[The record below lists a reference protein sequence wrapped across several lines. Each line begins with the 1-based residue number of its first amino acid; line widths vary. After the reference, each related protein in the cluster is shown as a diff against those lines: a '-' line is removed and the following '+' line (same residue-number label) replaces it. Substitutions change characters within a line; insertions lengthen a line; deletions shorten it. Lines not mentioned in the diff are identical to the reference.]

1 MIDPKYLDMLKKSPS
16 VSERLD
22 AFLTET
28 IDNVVTCAICDTAEQ
43 PLPPELGYS
52 KVHIGYNRLSKR
64 KLIVADTSEGH
75 CVHVEFSDDYKAA
88 FVAKRNFAGFERVE
102 LSPETSQ
109 AVRTVYETLEN
120 KILELAYAAMPDN
133 PKLKAISDFLAETRY
148 GTNEYLCSEYL
159 HIYERIVNEML
170 SQIENEEIKDT
181 ARDALLKLKVEDI
194 RQFLENNGIDPDTV
208 GVHVI

>member
-1 MIDPKYLDMLKKSPS
+1 MIDPKYLDMLKKAPS
-16 VSERLD
+16 VAERLD
-22 AFLTET
+22 AFLTNT
-28 IDNVVTCAICDTAEQ
+28 VDNVVTCAICDVAEQ

-52 KVHIGYNRLSKR
+52 KMHIGYNRLSKR
-64 KLIVADTSEGH
+64 KLIVADTNEGH

-88 FVAKRNFAGFERVE
+88 FVAKRNFTGFERLE
-102 LSPETSQ
+102 LSQETSH
-109 AVRTVYETLEN
+109 AVKTVFEAIEN

-148 GTNEYLCSEYL
+148 GTNEYLCNEYL

-170 SQIENEEIKDT
+170 DQIDNEDIKDT

-194 RQFLENNGIDPDTV
+194 RQFLEDNGVDPDTV
-208 GVHVI
+208 HVI